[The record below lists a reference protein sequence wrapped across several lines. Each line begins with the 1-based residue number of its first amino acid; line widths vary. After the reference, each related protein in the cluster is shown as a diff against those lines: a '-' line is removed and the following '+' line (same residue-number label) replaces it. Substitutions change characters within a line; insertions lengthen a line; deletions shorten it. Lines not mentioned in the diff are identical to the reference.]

1 MIKIVADSSANLIS
15 MDAVEF
21 ASAPLKILLGEDE
34 YVDVPETDLIHF
46 MKEMNAYKGKSST
59 ACPSVGDWL
68 DAFGDADTV
77 FGVSLTSKLSGGYN
91 SACIAAEQYM
101 EEHPDR
107 KVFILDSLSTGP
119 EMEVICEKYR
129 DLILEGKS
137 FEEIVEEIKAY
148 SKNTSLAF
156 ILGSL
161 NNFAKN
167 GRVSPAVAKMAGLLN
182 IRIVG
187 RASSEGELEPL
198 NKCRGEKKSILQMW
212 ENIKAAGYQGGRIR
226 IRHTENVPAAVE
238 LKKLILAEFPD
249 ADLKIGADQLLCSYY
264 TETLGLLAGFETIP
278 AAKASSKIMNAMHE
292 ATETVTDVMRE
303 TKDTIVGTVKYTT
316 NNVMDKVQDAAGPI
330 KEKMLD
336 ATDSMKE
343 KVQTAA
349 GPIKE
354 KMHDATDSMKE
365 KVQGATGSMKE
376 KVQGATGSMMEKV
389 QGAAGT
395 MKEKIQNV
403 SEHLHKEK

>member
-1 MIKIVADSSANLIS
+1 MIKIVADSSANLIT

-68 DAFGDADTV
+68 EAFGDADIV
-77 FGVSLTSKLSGGYN
+77 YGVALTSKISGGYN
-91 SACIAAEQYM
+91 AACIAAEQYM
-101 EEHPDR
+101 DEHPDR
-107 KVFILDSLSTGP
+107 KVFILDSLTTGP

-137 FEEIVEEIKAY
+137 FEEVVEEITEYRKT
-148 SKNTSLAF
+148 TSLAF

-198 NKCRGEKKSILQMW
+198 NKCRGEKKSILQLW
-212 ENIKAAGYQGGRIR
+212 ENIKASGYQGGRIR
-226 IRHTENVPAAVE
+226 IRHTENIPAAVE
-238 LKKLILAEFPD
+238 LKKLILAEYPD
-249 ADLKIGADQLLCSYY
+249 ADLKIGANQLLCAYY
-264 TETLGLLAGFETIP
+264 TETLGLLAGFETTP
-278 AAKASSKIMNAMHE
+278 AVKPSSKIIAAMQE
-292 ATETVTDVMRE
+292 ATETMSGVMRE

-316 NNVMDKVQDAAGPI
+316 NNVMDKVQDAAVPI
-330 KEKMLD
+330 KGKMLD

-343 KVQTAA
+343 KVHGAA
-349 GPIKE
+349 
-354 KMHDATDSMKE
+354 DSMKE
-365 KVQGATGSMKE
+365 K
-376 KVQGATGSMMEKV
+376 
-389 QGAAGT
+389 
-395 MKEKIQNV
+395 IQSV